1 MPYYFHFHFSSILVI
16 PTVKWLKFFKS
27 DAIIAKKGAAI
38 EIPAEIVGL
47 PLPTFEWTKNGVVI
61 DQPTET
67 MTSDSEEIN
76 RQTINTKIGIP
87 ETVRKDTGIYK
98 LTATNTCGVGQRTIR
113 VDVLGKTLNRIQYLI
128 LLKLLEFF
136 TKWEVIL
143 RVTS

>member
-1 MPYYFHFHFSSILVI
+1 MFFIMSFILDS

-27 DAIIAKKGAAI
+27 DAIIVKKGAAI

-67 MTSDSEEIN
+67 MTLESEEIN

-87 ETVRKDTGIYK
+87 ESVRQDTGMYK
-98 LTATNTCGVGQRTIR
+98 LTATNTRGVGQRTIR
-113 VDVLGKTLNRIQYLI
+113 VDILGKACH
-128 LLKLLEFF
+128 LLSIF
-136 TKWEVIL
+136 T
-143 RVTS
+143 